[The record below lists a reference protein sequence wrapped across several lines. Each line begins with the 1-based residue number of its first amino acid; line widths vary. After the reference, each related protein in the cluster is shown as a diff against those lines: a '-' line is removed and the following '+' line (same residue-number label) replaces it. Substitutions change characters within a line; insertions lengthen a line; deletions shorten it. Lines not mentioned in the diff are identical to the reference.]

1 MDSRMYNAE
10 ERISDPE
17 NKITN
22 YPIKTADRKPNWGE
36 KNESNIKDL

>member
-17 NKITN
+17 NKITE
-22 YPIKTADRKPNWGE
+22 ITQSKQQTGSQIGGKKMKA
-36 KNESNIKDL
+36 I